1 MAKAEQVSLVTGGSG
16 FVGRAL
22 VDALRARGDR
32 VIVAEPFGEPWR
44 DDVQFERVDV
54 RDTEALT
61 RILAGVNTV
70 FHNASLVHTKHN
82 RVDDVWSVNLGGT
95 RSVLQAC
102 WKARVQ
108 KLIYVSTASAVYE
121 GSDIENGDE
130 TLPYARKSQ
139 APYADSKI
147 AAERELL
154 AASGQRGVLT
164 CAIRPHV
171 IFGPGDRRFLPAI
184 LARAESGSLRFSV
197 GVRNQ
202 KLSDFTYVDNLID
215 ALLLADQKLVAGS
228 PVAGQAYF
236 VTNGEP
242 MPFFTFVAKVLQE
255 LGLPR
260 ILGGVPYPIVFAAAA
275 IKEGLDTLRGGT
287 LNAEDGMSRFAVRY
301 MVRHHY
307 FSIAKARRDLGYEP
321 RVSIDEGIR
330 RTCAALRQ
338 PASVAPRP
346 PRKDKSA
353 NGAGVT
359 QERA

>member
-1 MAKAEQVSLVTGGSG
+1 MTQVSLVTGGSG

-22 VDALRARGDR
+22 VDALKRRGDH
-32 VIVAEPFGEPWR
+32 VIVVEPFGEPWR
-44 DDVQFERVDV
+44 TDIQFERVDV
-54 RDTEALT
+54 RDTDK
-61 RILAGVNTV
+61 LAELCNGVDTI

-82 RVDDVWSVNLGGT
+82 REEDVWSVNLGGT
-95 RSVLQAC
+95 RSVLQAA
-102 WKARVQ
+102 WKARVK

-121 GSDIENGDE
+121 GRDIENGDE
-130 TLPYARKSQ
+130 RLPYSRKSQ

-154 AASGQRGVLT
+154 AANGQRGVLT

-184 LARAESGSLRFSV
+184 LARAKAGQLRLSV
-197 GVRNQ
+197 GLKNN
-202 KLSDFTYVDNLID
+202 KLSDFTYVDNLVD
-215 ALLLADQKLVAGS
+215 ALLKADEHLTPDS

-242 MPFFTFVAKVLQE
+242 MVFFEFVKKVLKE

-260 ILGGVPYPIVFAAAA
+260 IVGAVPYPVAFAAAA
-275 IKEGLDTLRGGT
+275 VKEGLDTLRGGT

-307 FSIAKARRDLGYEP
+307 FDIGKARRDFGYEP
-321 RVSIDEGIR
+321 RVNLDQGIR
-330 RTCAALRQ
+330 LTCAALRETGQ
-338 PASVAPRP
+338 A
-346 PRKDKSA
+346 
-353 NGAGVT
+353 
-359 QERA
+359 